1 MSATARSLRLAI
13 LCSFNLEL
21 IARNIEAA
29 LSQCGF
35 ATKLY
40 FSSYGQWEPDALNPA
55 SELYQFA
62 PDIVLL
68 FAEFSDL
75 VPPLASESTF
85 LLEEEAEKVG
95 ERAWQRVEMVA
106 KQLLHNLPSQ
116 TLILCHNTI
125 FAPVSSLG
133 LLEGNGGYSLT
144 SATEVFNRLL
154 RDRCKTEP
162 RLLLFDY
169 ANLVAKHGWK
179 TWYDHRLWHLG
190 RIRLARTGLN
200 ILAQQYARYIAALLT
215 PRRKCLVLDLDNTL
229 WGGVIGEDGLLGIQ
243 LGHEGI
249 GLAYREFQ
257 MAALALS
264 QRGIILALC
273 TKNNLNDALTVL
285 REHPDTILRPENFA
299 CMEINWEPKPEN
311 LRRIAQ
317 KLNIG
322 LDSLVFWDDNPVERE
337 IVSHQLPEVLVVN
350 VPDDPSDYTAHLL
363 EVECFDILSLT
374 AEDRRRSEMYRQQA
388 QRELYVEQSQTQSGS
403 LEDFYSSQEIVV
415 TVREASDFAL
425 PRIAQLTQR
434 TNQFNFT
441 TRRYSENE
449 VQALA
454 SDRNYRLYSL
464 QLKDRFGDLGIVGA
478 AIVRQ
483 ELGYWHL
490 DNFLMSCRALGRS
503 VEDAFLAYLVEQAED
518 NKVQLVGYFRPTQK
532 NAPARGFL
540 AKHGIELPENGQDEI
555 WEFRMPMESIKQP
568 SWIKIITES
577 EDVRV

>member
-1 MSATARSLRLAI
+1 MSATIRSLRLAI

-21 IARNIEAA
+21 IARNLEVT
-29 LSQCGF
+29 LNQRGF
-35 ATKLY
+35 ATHLY
-40 FSSYGQWEPDALNPA
+40 FSGYGQWETDALNPA

-62 PDIVLL
+62 PDIVVL

-75 VPPLASESTF
+75 VPPLACESNS
-85 LLEEEAEKVG
+85 LLEKEAQELGK
-95 ERAWQRVEMVA
+95 RAWQKVEMVV

-116 TLILCHNTI
+116 TVILCHNAI
-125 FAPVSSLG
+125 FAPVSPLG
-133 LLEGNGGYSLT
+133 LLEGNAGYSIT
-144 SATEVFNRLL
+144 RTTEEFNRHL

-162 RLLLFDY
+162 RLLMFDY
-169 ANLVAKHGWK
+169 ANLVSKHGWK

-229 WGGVIGEDGLLGIQ
+229 WGGVIGEDGLSGIQ
-243 LGHEGI
+243 VGHEKI

-264 QRGIILALC
+264 QRGIILAVC
-273 TKNNLNDALTVL
+273 TKNNPNDALTVL
-285 REHPDTILRPENFA
+285 REHPDTVLRPEHFA

-311 LRRIAQ
+311 MRRIAQ

-322 LDSLVFWDDNPVERE
+322 LDSLVFWDDSPVERE
-337 IVSHQLPEVLVVN
+337 IVSHQLPEVLVVD
-350 VPDDPSDYTAHLL
+350 VPDDPSDYAVHLL
-363 EVECFDILSLT
+363 ELECFDTLSLT
-374 AEDRRRSEMYRQQA
+374 DEDRRRGEMYRQQA
-388 QRELYVEQSQTQSGS
+388 QREIYFESPSGS
-403 LEDFYSSQEIVV
+403 LEDFYSSLDIVV
-415 TVREASDFAL
+415 TIREASDFAL

-454 SDRNYRLYSL
+454 GDRNYRLYSL

-483 ELGYWHL
+483 ESGYWHVE
-490 DNFLMSCRALGRS
+490 NFLMSCRALGRS
-503 VEDAFLAYLVEQAED
+503 VEHAFLAYLVGQAED
-518 NKVQLVGYFRPTQK
+518 RGAELVGYFRSTQK
-532 NAPARGFL
+532 NEPSRAFL
-540 AKHGIELPENGQDEI
+540 AKHGLEPPEKWQDEF
-555 WEFRMPMESIKQP
+555 WEFKVPIASLEKP
-568 SWIKIITES
+568 SWITIITES